1 MKTPY
6 QCPRTDLHFCLCFL
20 RRNWHNKSTIYSRA
34 AQRAAQGRMWPPG
47 PFYAAP
53 GLSLKSRAGRKN
65 YDCNLQI
72 VQFYMESKTYF
83 LSLDFTK
90 IYIFHSI
97 STYHRKFIWDQ
108 DWSLTTIFKPRTP
121 NHRPF
126 LNNPIKSQ
134 VDEKST
140 ALPSGPTYF
149 CITYR
154 PYRLQ

>member
-1 MKTPY
+1 MRP
-6 QCPRTDLHFCLCFL
+6 
-20 RRNWHNKSTIYSRA
+20 
-34 AQRAAQGRMWPPG
+34 GRMWPPG

-53 GLSLKSRAGRKN
+53 GPSLKSRAGRKN
-65 YDCNLQI
+65 YDCNLLI
-72 VQFYMESKTYF
+72 VQFYMESKTYIQ
-83 LSLDFTK
+83 SLDFTK

-154 PYRLQ
+154 PYRLLRCLELVCVCVCISLCMFCYYVFNKKLLGILFTILA